1 MKDLGSCS
9 HFLGITTTF
18 TTNGV
23 FLSQATYATALLN
36 RAGMLTCKP
45 VSSLLPLKLDA
56 FCPTDALFN
65 SPELYRSLAGSLQYL
80 TVTRPDISY
89 AVNYLCQFMHS
100 PKISHF
106 QLLKRVLRYIKGT
119 LHHSLHFQ
127 SGPLVLSAFC
137 DSDWAGDS
145 IDRRSTSGFCIFLG
159 SNLISWCAKK
169 QPTVA
174 RSSTKAEY
182 RALAL
187 TASELIWLR
196 RLLRE
201 LGISIDTP
209 TEIYCDNISAIAL
222 ASNPVFHAR
231 TKHIEVD
238 YHFIREKVLSKELHI
253 AHVSSADQTAD
264 IFTKSLTARRHS
276 LLCSKLQVST
286 LPSA

>member
-18 TTNGV
+18 TSAGV
-23 FLSQATYATALLN
+23 FLSQATYANTLLH

-45 VSSLLPLKLDA
+45 ASSPLPLKLGA
-56 FCPTDALFN
+56 SCPNDALFT

-80 TVTRPDISY
+80 TDTRPDISY
-89 AVNYLCQFMHS
+89 VVNYLCQFMHS
-100 PKISHF
+100 PKICHF
-106 QLLKRVLRYIKGT
+106 QLLKRVLHYIKGT
-119 LHHSLHFQ
+119 LNHSLHFKL
-127 SGPLVLSAFC
+127 GPLILSAFC
-137 DSDWAGDS
+137 DSDWVGDS
-145 IDRRSTSGFCIFLG
+145 LDRRSTSGFCVFLG

-174 RSSTKAEY
+174 RSSTEAEY
-182 RALAL
+182 RALAI

-201 LGISIDTP
+201 LDISVDSP
-209 TEIYCDNISAIAL
+209 TDIYCDNISAIAL
-222 ASNPVFHAR
+222 TSNPVFHAR

-253 AHVSSADQTAD
+253 AHVSSADQPAD

-276 LLCSKLQVST
+276 LLYSKLKVSS